1 MVTRNHNKKH
11 QMEKIYKEPKKLY
24 NFQNT
29 PCFGKHSKT
38 TMTTFKLT
46 TRISNQ
52 LHNVVILKTL
62 DNTLYHKLQK
72 EFSTKVYKVIVLYLK
87 FKV

>member
-38 TMTTFKLT
+38 TMTTFNLT
-46 TRISNQ
+46 TRI
-52 LHNVVILKTL
+52 
-62 DNTLYHKLQK
+62 
-72 EFSTKVYKVIVLYLK
+72 
-87 FKV
+87 